1 MTVHSNNN
9 YISRE
14 FRLRKN
20 EIIAAFN
27 LFLNA
32 SPRVPRPIQIQIED
46 ISRIILNR
54 IRCILGLNIKNVQ
67 KKIRSKDP
75 HLSISNSTK
84 SPNKKK
90 DRKSLPSI
98 LQTHSVAYSPSKLTS
113 YLKELV
119 MIAHM
124 GNAFCLA
131 LEQAIACSITI
142 ISWIFSDTL
151 RAWQAKNTPTIPIN
165 TMAKLSSNLLRAWWL
180 IVTWLW
186 LWRRLS
192 CLSLMSL

>member
-54 IRCILGLNIKNVQ
+54 I
-67 KKIRSKDP
+67 DA
-75 HLSISNSTK
+75 
-84 SPNKKK
+84 
-90 DRKSLPSI
+90 SL
-98 LQTHSVAYSPSKLTS
+98 V
-113 YLKELV
+113 
-119 MIAHM
+119 
-124 GNAFCLA
+124 
-131 LEQAIACSITI
+131 
-142 ISWIFSDTL
+142 
-151 RAWQAKNTPTIPIN
+151 
-165 TMAKLSSNLLRAWWL
+165 
-180 IVTWLW
+180 
-186 LWRRLS
+186 
-192 CLSLMSL
+192 

>member
-90 DRKSLPSI
+90 
-98 LQTHSVAYSPSKLTS
+98 TENH
-113 YLKELV
+113 YLVSFKPTV
-119 MIAHM
+119 KH
-124 GNAFCLA
+124 
-131 LEQAIACSITI
+131 
-142 ISWIFSDTL
+142 TL
-151 RAWQAKNTPTIPIN
+151 FQN
-165 TMAKLSSNLLRAWWL
+165 
-180 IVTWLW
+180 
-186 LWRRLS
+186 
-192 CLSLMSL
+192 